1 MNLISTDNINR
12 DEKEDGIESD
22 HNHCG
27 VIGPNKTSVPG
38 DVGTDYSYL
47 REEVELLKGSLDL
60 HMCNHREELLRR
72 QVDVLEKQVS
82 LCKECE
88 HAFKSEVKTLLESS
102 NGVSTSC
109 VGDYKKDLVEQLG
122 KEHSEIEEELQQW
135 VEDGDQK
142 NKALQEIIETT
153 NDENAKLLFQIS
165 VEEGT
170 ESFGE
175 WKQNS

>member
-1 MNLISTDNINR
+1 M
-12 DEKEDGIESD
+12 
-22 HNHCG
+22 
-27 VIGPNKTSVPG
+27 
-38 DVGTDYSYL
+38 
-47 REEVELLKGSLDL
+47 KGSLDL
-60 HMCNHREELLRR
+60 HMCNNREELLRR

-135 VEDGDQK
+135 VE
-142 NKALQEIIETT
+142 LRTETKRT
-153 NDENAKLLFQIS
+153 KIWRRLLK
-165 VEEGT
+165 
-170 ESFGE
+170 
-175 WKQNS
+175 KQMKRM